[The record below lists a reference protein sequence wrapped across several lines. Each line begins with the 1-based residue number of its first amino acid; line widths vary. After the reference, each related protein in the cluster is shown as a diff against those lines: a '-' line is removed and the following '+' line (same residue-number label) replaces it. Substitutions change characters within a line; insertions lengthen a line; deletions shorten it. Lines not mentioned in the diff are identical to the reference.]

1 MMPGQMSAVARSVMT
16 MEDFEVSTTAE
27 GEPVSFLVE
36 GRTWHVGAAP
46 VRWFERVD
54 WWKTTLRMP
63 KGQCVHMDVM
73 VWQVQA
79 RLGRNPKSSLVT
91 FELVRGQD
99 RGTWSMRSMESIAA

>member
-1 MMPGQMSAVARSVMT
+1 MSLPRRSVVGMDDVAVA
-16 MEDFEVSTTAE
+16 TTEE
-27 GEPVSFLVE
+27 GAPVSFLME

-63 KGQCVHMDVM
+63 KGECVHMDVM